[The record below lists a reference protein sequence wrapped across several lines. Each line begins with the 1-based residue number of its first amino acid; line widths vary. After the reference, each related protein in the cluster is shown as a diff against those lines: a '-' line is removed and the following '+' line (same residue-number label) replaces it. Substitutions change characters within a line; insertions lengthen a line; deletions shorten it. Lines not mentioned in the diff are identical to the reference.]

1 MTSALK
7 PPLKDFLFLGDMK
20 SLITNPTWIM
30 FFQTVAA
37 TTPSS
42 GGVGAT
48 GNLRLMGVWAAGVTY
63 QVNDIVKGYEDYYY
77 LCISTHTATS
87 IDEPGVGVGW
97 SGKWDQFGGGALQRK
112 FFVSQNL
119 IYLLSATAQPVVST
133 RYIEET
139 PVSDSI
145 ALSTSIDNTSQIAS
159 TGVGTYTDTAEV
171 TISQASPA
179 VVSLST
185 HGLAEGTEIFFRT
198 SGALPAGLAAFT
210 HYFVKTPLTDSFNVS
225 LTSGGAA
232 INTTSAGSGT
242 HRIWVKD

>member
-77 LCISTHTATS
+77 LCISTHTAAS
-87 IDEPGVGVGW
+87 IDEPGVGFNW
-97 SGKWDQFGGGALQRK
+97 SSKWDQFGGGALQRQYY
-112 FFVSQNL
+112 SLINL
-119 IYLLSATAQPVVST
+119 SVLTT
-133 RYIEET
+133 
-139 PVSDSI
+139 
-145 ALSTSIDNTSQIAS
+145 TSINVTSSVKAESKVSSDNTLTTLDAPSIGSS
-159 TGVGTYTDTAEV
+159 TGVDTYTNKAEV

-185 HGLAEGTEIFFRT
+185 HGLAEGKEIFFRT
-198 SGALPAGLAAFT
+198 TGTLPAGLTAFT
-210 HYFVKTPLTDSFNVS
+210 HYFVKTPLTNSFNVS
-225 LTSGGAA
+225 LTSGGTA
-232 INTTSAGSGT
+232 INTTSAGSGI